1 MFHKVNA
8 KQLKRKL
15 LLKYFFQFLIA
26 PMLIGTIIDV
36 CFLIVAVIRWRSNGL
51 YRFFINEPFYLI
63 GYIMGYMAIFITN
76 IFSIITAIKLIIDK
90 DKSIVQKEIKVTTV
104 FPLIELLGWNE
115 GKRFMIDSYSKK
127 KNAEAY
133 LFARENGKRK
143 CYRAFL
149 HEDWGDV
156 EKFYEL
162 MKKDVAVRIKYFKHS
177 KIIVEMQEVET
188 QDFFA

>member
-36 CFLIVAVIRWRSNGL
+36 CFLFVAVIRWRSNGL

-76 IFSIITAIKLIIDK
+76 VFSIITAIKLIVDK
-90 DKSIVQKEIKVTTV
+90 DNPKKCTIKWIRTISGQ
-104 FPLIELLGWNE
+104 FELSY
-115 GKRFMIDSYSKK
+115 GKYSKT
-127 KNAEAY
+127 
-133 LFARENGKRK
+133 
-143 CYRAFL
+143 
-149 HEDWGDV
+149 
-156 EKFYEL
+156 
-162 MKKDVAVRIKYFKHS
+162 
-177 KIIVEMQEVET
+177 IIVESL
-188 QDFFA
+188 F